1 MDLLYFLVRK
11 AREMEVSTEM
21 VNKPDID
28 DELSRLYDRL
38 LAEMSDL
45 ESKPDDTVA
54 INNED
59 EDPQP
64 MMLIGS

>member
-1 MDLLYFLVRK
+1 MDLLYFLVHK
-11 AREMEVSTEM
+11 ARELKVSTEI
-21 VNKPDID
+21 VNRPDID
-28 DELSRLYDRL
+28 DELSRLYDQL

-59 EDPQP
+59 ENPQP
-64 MMLIGS
+64 MMLIRS

>member
-1 MDLLYFLVRK
+1 
-11 AREMEVSTEM
+11 MEVSTEM